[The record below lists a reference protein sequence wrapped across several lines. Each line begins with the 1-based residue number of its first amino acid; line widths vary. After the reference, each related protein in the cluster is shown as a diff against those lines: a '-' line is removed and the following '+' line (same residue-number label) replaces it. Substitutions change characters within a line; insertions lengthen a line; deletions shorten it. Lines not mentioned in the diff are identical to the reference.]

1 MNVVAVTATCRRP
14 RELARLLA
22 SLAGV
27 EEIVVCDN
35 SACPEVREVVAAAPL
50 RAHYLAPGENLG
62 CGGGLRLAEQQAWKV
77 SDGRLT
83 HLLVLDDDAVLSPDT
98 VPGLATALEQ
108 EQASAAYPLVLAP
121 DGRTGWLPGLENRA
135 AHRLGQTPREAA
147 EYRACLAALAPQA
160 RAWHPPFVWAQ
171 GICLLV
177 TRAAL
182 EGAGFH
188 RNDFW
193 VRGEDLDFS
202 LRLTAQGRGIF
213 VPETTVQHWPP
224 PNASPAH
231 AAAEYLR
238 HAAMLQNIAFLAL
251 TQPHGRRVRRSLPGA
266 SLRFVRM
273 WGLRALPDLWRALRR
288 GSQGEPAGRG
298 AGRTFRRRFDEIA

>member
-1 MNVVAVTATCRRP
+1 MKVVAVTATCRRP

-27 EEIVVCDN
+27 AEIVVCDN
-35 SACPEVREVVAAAPL
+35 SACAEVRAVVAAAPL

-62 CGGGLRLAEQQAWKV
+62 CGGGLRLAEEHAWKLAG
-77 SDGRLT
+77 DTLT
-83 HLLVLDDDAVLSPDT
+83 HLLVLDDDAVLSPET
-98 VPGLATALEQ
+98 LPGLAAALER

-135 AHRLGQTPREAA
+135 AHRLGKTPLEAA
-147 EYRACLAALAPQA
+147 EYRARLAALAPQA
-160 RAWHPPFVWAQ
+160 PAWHPPFVWAQ

-177 TRAAL
+177 ARAAI
-182 EGAGFH
+182 ERTGFH
-188 RNDFW
+188 RDDFW

-202 LRLTAQGRGIF
+202 LRLTARGRGIF
-213 VPETTVQHWPP
+213 VPEVTVQHRPP
-224 PNASPAH
+224 ASASPAH

-251 TQPHGRRVRRSLPGA
+251 TQPHGRRVRHSLPGA
-266 SLRFVRM
+266 SLRFVGM
-273 WGLRALPDLWRALRR
+273 WGPRALPDLWRALRR
-288 GSQGEPAGRG
+288 GSRGEPAGRG